1 MDFSNTNVEKA
12 DKQRNSSLTL
22 KALVDRTLSQTANDV
37 SRQCDVVDTAFE
49 NGLKETK
56 DARDKLAAHL
66 AKVSSL
72 GGPWKRTFRRFYPVN
87 LEWPSGLVID
97 LANLLFGRD
106 SPSSTSRGQ
115 GGCSGGRGV
124 GGVRLCPSSL
134 PAHGMGRM
142 EAQAGRLV
150 GRTQNSRRHRY
161 LEAHQTQSPYGKNGN
176 YSSFRLCSE
185 YKP

>member
-1 MDFSNTNVEKA
+1 MSPEDWLDFSNTNVEKA

-87 LEWPSGLVID
+87 LEWPSGLVI
-97 LANLLFGRD
+97 
-106 SPSSTSRGQ
+106 
-115 GGCSGGRGV
+115 
-124 GGVRLCPSSL
+124 LCTK
-134 PAHGMGRM
+134 
-142 EAQAGRLV
+142 E
-150 GRTQNSRRHRY
+150 
-161 LEAHQTQSPYGKNGN
+161 
-176 YSSFRLCSE
+176 
-185 YKP
+185 